1 MALPRQAL
9 TQQEGTCGAHA
20 QFEAR
25 IDERFDAL
33 AAAVEKVANTTEAI
47 QTDIRGVVE
56 RLGDGRVEFA
66 LLAGR
71 ILAVENKTVECVLDR
86 EKIKTEVKF
95 LTRGYWM
102 AVGAM
107 LLLQVLL
114 KLFLT

>member
-1 MALPRQAL
+1 MALPRQGL
-9 TQQEGTCGAHA
+9 MQQEGTCGAHA

-25 IDERFDAL
+25 IDERFDSL
-33 AAAVEKVANTTEAI
+33 AVVVEKVANTTEAI

>member
-1 MALPRQAL
+1 MALPRQGL
-9 TQQEGTCGAHA
+9 MQQDGTCGAHA

-25 IDERFDAL
+25 IDERFDSL
-33 AAAVEKVANTTEAI
+33 AVAVEKVANTTEAI
-47 QTDIRGVVE
+47 QADIRSVAE
-56 RLGDGRVEFA
+56 RLSDGRVEFA

-102 AVGAM
+102 AIGAM

-114 KLFLT
+114 KFFLT